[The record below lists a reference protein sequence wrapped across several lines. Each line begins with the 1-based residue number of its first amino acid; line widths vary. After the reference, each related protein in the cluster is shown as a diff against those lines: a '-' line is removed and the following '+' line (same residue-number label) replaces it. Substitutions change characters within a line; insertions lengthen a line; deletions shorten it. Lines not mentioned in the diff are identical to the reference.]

1 VLELLGATRCGVGTA
16 ACRARTSRALR
27 ALLVVAGL
35 ATGFWLA
42 ATLTQHGAYADTAP
56 AGQPSGV
63 IGSVVGGV
71 TDLTGGS
78 DSTDAPADTP
88 VSAPVRDDK
97 RSDGLL
103 GTVGKVL
110 KTTDSTV
117 GSLVGRVHDLPILGG
132 KPHKP
137 TPILDDFPGHLP
149 CCIDVPLPLPLP
161 QVPTPPGAHPAPV
174 HPPVSGSGSAVPD
187 LLPRVPAG
195 KPAPV
200 QLHAPA
206 PVAAAAQL
214 ISASGSP
221 AAPGSFPVQ
230 PMFSVA
236 SGSGHTGS
244 DASAWLYSLGSSG
257 LGSAASGPV
266 GTDDL
271 FILHTTAK
279 PAVSPD

>member
-1 VLELLGATRCGVGTA
+1 MLELLGATRCGVGTA
-16 ACRARTSRALR
+16 VCRARASRALR
-27 ALLVVAGL
+27 GLLVVAGL
-35 ATGFWLA
+35 AAGLWLA
-42 ATLTQHGAYADTAP
+42 ATLTQHGAYADAVP
-56 AGQPSGV
+56 AD
-63 IGSVVGGV
+63 SVVGSVV
-71 TDLTGGS
+71 TDLTGS
-78 DSTDAPADTP
+78 SNTTD
-88 VSAPVRDDK
+88 SAPVDAPVVDK
-97 RSDGLL
+97 PAQDNRGDGLL
-103 GTVGKVL
+103 SGGLTGTVGKLL

-117 GSLVGRVHDLPILGG
+117 GSVVGGVRDLPILGG
-132 KPHKP
+132 KPHRPP
-137 TPILDDFPGHLP
+137 TPIFDDFPGQLP
-149 CCIDVPLPLPLP
+149 CCIDMPLPLPFP
-161 QVPTPPGAHPAPV
+161 QVPNPPSAHPVPV
-174 HPPVSGSGSAVPD
+174 HPPVSTGSALPD
-187 LLPRVPAG
+187 LLPRIPAA

-200 QLHAPA
+200 RAHATA

-230 PMFSVA
+230 LMFSVA